1 VSLALASVAGAAW
14 WLAPNSEP
22 PALLPSAEKTQISA
36 PASALGPDEISLP
49 PGSFPELETVAE
61 APASKVP
68 ELALGT
74 GSLAWE
80 QQIATTVS
88 AHGNGSAAAARAI
101 FALLPTLPE
110 EALATATESALSQ
123 LSVQDYPAVALPRLL
138 DLNTPGQSLAVLFA
152 DLLEKPARIKLPAL
166 LTLAK
171 NPLHPFAELALDDLK
186 LLLKADHG
194 SSWHVW
200 EVAISQALAAPAVR
214 SSP

>member
-36 PASALGPDEISLP
+36 PASALAPDEISLP

-61 APASKVP
+61 APASNVP

-80 QQIATTVS
+80 QQIATIVS
-88 AHGNGSAAAARAI
+88 AHRNGSAAAARAI
-101 FALLPTLPE
+101 LALLPTLPE
-110 EALATATESALSQ
+110 EALAPATETALSQ

-138 DLNTPGQSLAVLFA
+138 DPNSPGQSLAVLFA
-152 DLLEKPARIKLPAL
+152 DLLEKPARIKFSAL
-166 LTLAK
+166 LTIAK
-171 NPLHPFAELALDDLK
+171 NPLHPFSEAALDDLK

-194 SSWHVW
+194 SSWHAW
-200 EVAISQALAAPAVR
+200 EAAISQALAAPPVK
-214 SSP
+214 S